1 LSFPETSNFDVLRPE
16 SFPFVATT
24 TNPPVTTSTEPPVK
38 VPDTEIPQRTG
49 KLVEVEDPTTLK
61 FRNVEGKQSQ
71 LTELDVME
79 AMETLVERLDN
90 FEIRID
96 NIENSLLTFELNAVA
111 AEDLSHVK
119 RELDDSM
126 TKLLER
132 NTHLEKQM
140 QFLEEFYRER
150 TNPKSLGNT

>member
-1 LSFPETSNFDVLRPE
+1 M
-16 SFPFVATT
+16 
-24 TNPPVTTSTEPPVK
+24 
-38 VPDTEIPQRTG
+38 
-49 KLVEVEDPTTLK
+49 VEVEDPTTLK